1 MTMMAFGDIRDVFY
15 VNDGLEQ
22 DAHVSM
28 LVLIAVLSVMS
39 MRVLVFECPWCMMT
53 LVTC

>member
-28 LVLIAVLSVMS
+28 LVLIAVMSV
-39 MRVLVFECPWCMMT
+39 RVLVFECPWCMMT